1 MIKDGSNIF
10 TAFLNALYVKFTKS
24 YSDKFYNEHPYK
36 YNLFGISRMLSDYG
50 IKNAGIKIEDKI
62 NDIGEIQTP
71 FIAHIGGDFGL
82 VYSVTD
88 NEVEYRINNLNL
100 SVNKSVF
107 CENWSG
113 VILLAE
119 KNEDSIEPN
128 YSRHYKRELFWFI
141 LRSLFII
148 SFFLIVLMTFVNNES
163 YKNWGYQSSLIFN
176 IVGLYIGFL
185 LVQKR
190 LKVRGRY
197 SDKICSLFKQTDC
210 NNILESDAAKLFGIF
225 GWSEIG
231 FAYFLS
237 NIILIAFLPNLI
249 SFYALLNILA
259 LPYTIWSV
267 WYQKFKVKQW
277 CVLCLIV
284 QLLLWCI
291 FIINFLFNFIQIP
304 QFNVFNIV
312 LFGSIYLMF
321 FISITLLI
329 PLLSEG
335 SKIDNIIQEINSLKA
350 HEGILSLLLKEQPY
364 YECDKSS
371 SNIIFGNLDAPI
383 LVTILSNPHCAPCA
397 KMHERIEK
405 ILEFHENNLC
415 IQYIF
420 SSFGEELDISSK
432 YLISIHLNAEKEC
445 MKSIYNLWFKEGNT
459 NKESFFEQYPFDL
472 TDNRVI
478 AEFEKHSQWKQSTK
492 IDATPTILINGY
504 KLPNNYQI
512 EDLRYFT
519 KLDV

>member
-176 IVGLYIGFL
+176 IVGLYIG
-185 LVQKR
+185 
-190 LKVRGRY
+190 
-197 SDKICSLFKQTDC
+197 C
-210 NNILESDAAKLFGIF
+210 
-225 GWSEIG
+225 
-231 FAYFLS
+231 
-237 NIILIAFLPNLI
+237 
-249 SFYALLNILA
+249 
-259 LPYTIWSV
+259 
-267 WYQKFKVKQW
+267 
-277 CVLCLIV
+277 
-284 QLLLWCI
+284 
-291 FIINFLFNFIQIP
+291 
-304 QFNVFNIV
+304 
-312 LFGSIYLMF
+312 M
-321 FISITLLI
+321 
-329 PLLSEG
+329 
-335 SKIDNIIQEINSLKA
+335 
-350 HEGILSLLLKEQPY
+350 
-364 YECDKSS
+364 S
-371 SNIIFGNLDAPI
+371 SN
-383 LVTILSNPHCAPCA
+383 
-397 KMHERIEK
+397 
-405 ILEFHENNLC
+405 
-415 IQYIF
+415 
-420 SSFGEELDISSK
+420 
-432 YLISIHLNAEKEC
+432 
-445 MKSIYNLWFKEGNT
+445 
-459 NKESFFEQYPFDL
+459 
-472 TDNRVI
+472 
-478 AEFEKHSQWKQSTK
+478 
-492 IDATPTILINGY
+492 
-504 KLPNNYQI
+504 
-512 EDLRYFT
+512 
-519 KLDV
+519 